1 MLLYDRIV
9 HNYELYNSIIYYR
22 FSNTCVN
29 QYYSYQDNTLRDTYE
44 FYIAFSYDRLSN
56 IDMVHFLIKSKT
68 LLCYYFHIYIFNQ
81 PSAYKA
87 DTPLNGNFINN
98 NVPYISI
105 VFYMAFHIQLLDQC
119 TYFFFLLS
127 ENQAHFY
134 HKDIFLIFQAV
145 VNIYYTHSY
154 DISLNNYV
162 IHNLII
168 NHIIIHN

>member
-1 MLLYDRIV
+1 
-9 HNYELYNSIIYYR
+9 
-22 FSNTCVN
+22 
-29 QYYSYQDNTLRDTYE
+29 
-44 FYIAFSYDRLSN
+44 
-56 IDMVHFLIKSKT
+56 MVHFLIKSKT